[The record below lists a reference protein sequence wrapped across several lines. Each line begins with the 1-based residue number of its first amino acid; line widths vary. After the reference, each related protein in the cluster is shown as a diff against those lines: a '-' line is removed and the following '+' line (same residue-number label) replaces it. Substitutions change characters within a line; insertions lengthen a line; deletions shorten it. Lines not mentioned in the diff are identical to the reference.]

1 MITLEPYT
9 FNTKKFNMMKKYLTK
24 MAVCLAGAALLTA
37 CDNEDET
44 TPLVVPVTNGV
55 YIVGSGNSSSGISG
69 NLTYFDFNTEK
80 ATVGA
85 FKQANGIELGK
96 TANDALQYGS
106 KLYIV
111 VDGENT
117 VFVVN
122 GKTLQVIKAISTT
135 ELLGDEAGVSPRRI
149 TAVDGNIYFSTY
161 GGYVAAVDTTDFQLV
176 NKYKAGSYPEGII
189 IVKNILY
196 VANSDY
202 GQGKNASIS
211 MIDLKTGSET
221 VIKNEN
227 IRNPQ
232 TVAVADNGTIYYL
245 DYGLYGPAP
254 DYEQMNAGLYKYENN
269 TSTKL
274 IADVT
279 GIGCATTR
287 IYAYSALYG
296 KEVKFYLY
304 DLASEN
310 VFPLSPEGIESPAA
324 IEVDPN
330 SGAVYIASYHMTTS
344 EWGTFADYSGNG
356 YVNVYSKDLA
366 TKYTTFDC
374 GVGPTRIVFNL
385 GTQTVK

>member
-1 MITLEPYT
+1 
-9 FNTKKFNMMKKYLTK
+9 MKKYLTK

-37 CDNEDET
+37 CDNDDEAK
-44 TPLVVPVTNGV
+44 PIVMPVTNGV
-55 YIVGSGNSSSGISG
+55 YIVGSGNASSGISG
-69 NLTYFDFNTEK
+69 NLTYFDFDTNQ
-80 ATVGA
+80 ATIGA

-122 GKTLQVIKAISTT
+122 GKTLQVVKAISTT
-135 ELLGDEAGVSPRRI
+135 ELLGNEAGVSPRRI
-149 TAVDGNIYFSTY
+149 TAADGNIYFSTY

-176 NKYKAGSYPEGII
+176 KKYKAGSYPEGIT
-189 IVKNILY
+189 IVGNNLY

-202 GQGKNASIS
+202 SMGQNPSIS
-211 MIDLKTGSET
+211 VINIQTGSET
-221 VIKNEN
+221 VIKDEN

-232 TVAVADNGTIYYL
+232 TLAVTGNGTIYYL

-254 DYEQMNAGLYKYENN
+254 DYEQMNAGVYKYENG

-274 IADVT
+274 IADAT
-279 GIGCATTR
+279 GMGCTSNK

-296 KEVKFYLY
+296 KEVKFSLY
-304 DLASEN
+304 DITTGY
-310 VFPLSPEGIESPAA
+310 VFPLNPEGIESPAA
-324 IEVDPN
+324 IEVDPI

-356 YVNVYSKDLA
+356 YVNVYSYDLA
-366 TKYTTFDC
+366 TKYASFDC
-374 GVGPTRIVFNL
+374 GVGPTRIVFNF